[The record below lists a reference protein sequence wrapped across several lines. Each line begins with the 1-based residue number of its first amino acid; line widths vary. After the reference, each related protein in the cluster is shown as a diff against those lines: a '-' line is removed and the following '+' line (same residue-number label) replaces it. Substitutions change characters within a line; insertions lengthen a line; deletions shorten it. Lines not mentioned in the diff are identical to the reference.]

1 MTVNIDIDVK
11 IQKIHIYPLPD
22 GMKALFE
29 LRDAN
34 NPETELFLTFYK
46 KQIDYIMKQFY
57 EVDKEK
63 IRKELTADFEVKEI
77 VFGEKIKQYYYDREI
92 KLKEELTIEIT
103 DKLVQEMQKDA

>member
-11 IQKIHIYPLPD
+11 IQKIHVYPLPD

-34 NPETELFLTFYK
+34 NPETELFLMFYK

-63 IRKELTADFEVKEI
+63 IRKELTLDFEARESELR
-77 VFGEKIKQYYYDREI
+77 GKIKQLYDRREM

>member
-1 MTVNIDIDVK
+1 MPVNIDIDVK
-11 IQKIHIYPLPD
+11 VEKIHVYPLVD
-22 GMKALFE
+22 GMKAMFE

-34 NPETELFLTFYK
+34 NPETKLYLMFYK
-46 KQIDYIMKQFY
+46 RQIDYIMKQFY

-63 IRKELTADFEVKEI
+63 IRKELTEDFETKERI
-77 VFGEKIKQYYYDREI
+77 FKEEIKQHYYDREV